1 MDKQLWYIHIM
12 DYYSV
17 IKKTELLIYS
27 ATWINLKIIKPDSPQ
42 PPPKHIVCDSI
53 YIQFYKMQTNL

>member
-1 MDKQLWYIHIM
+1 M